1 VTTSPGEEAT
11 TVAKAQTSKPEPS
24 VRELIVR
31 SIRQNTKQYTMFIAL
46 LAIWVTFSFLTEGVF
61 LTSRNLSNLFVQSAT
76 TAILGI
82 AMVLVIVTGHIDLS
96 VGSVLGFTGAACAML
111 MIKLEWGVI
120 PSVAATLLVGLAI
133 GAWHGF
139 WVAFRKVPAF
149 IVTLAS
155 MLMFRGLIIGITGG
169 QTQGLEMAPES
180 AANSFMLVGQGYL
193 PTLSPAEEG
202 QIHDTSLYFS
212 LALIAACVIAGM
224 RRRAA
229 RVKYGFSVLP
239 LRFEVARLVLASAA
253 IGAFS
258 FIMVIYAGIPWSVI
272 LVIALALIFTFV
284 ANNTTFGRHLYA
296 IGGNPDA
303 ARLSGINVPRK
314 TFMLFLIMG
323 VMTAIAGIVYT
334 ARLNAATTSAGQNAE
349 LDAIAAAVIGGTSLM
364 GGEGTIAGA
373 VIGALVMASLDNGMS
388 LMNLDITFQYV
399 IKGLILLFAVWVDMA
414 QRKKS

>member
-1 VTTSPGEEAT
+1 MTSPSDAS
-11 TVAKAQTSKPEPS
+11 VAQSPS
-24 VRELIVR
+24 IGQLIVR
-31 SIRQNTKQYTMFIAL
+31 SIRQNTKQYSMFLAL
-46 LAIWVTFSFLTEGVF
+46 LAIWATFSFLTEGVF
-61 LTSRNLSNLFVQSAT
+61 YTSRNLSNLFVQSAT

-82 AMVLVIVTGHIDLS
+82 AMVLVIVAGHIDLS
-96 VGSVLGFTGAACAML
+96 VGSVLGFTGAVCAML

-120 PSVAATLLVGLAI
+120 ASVAATLVVGLAI

-139 WVAFRKVPAF
+139 WVAYRKVPAF

-180 AANSFMLVGQGYL
+180 AANSFMLIGQGYL

-202 QIHDTSLYFS
+202 QIHDTSLYLS
-212 LALIAACVIAGM
+212 LALIAASVFAVM
-224 RRRAA
+224 RRRKA
-229 RVKYGFSVLP
+229 RLVYGFSVLP
-239 LRFEVARLVLASAA
+239 LGFEVARLVLASGAIAA
-253 IGAFS
+253 FAL
-258 FIMVIYAGIPWSVI
+258 IMVIYAGIPWSVI
-272 LVIALALIFTFV
+272 LVIALALIFGFV
-284 ANNTTFGRHLYA
+284 ANNTTYGRHLYA

-314 TFMLFLIMG
+314 TFLLFVIMG

-364 GGEGTIAGA
+364 GGEGTISGA

-414 QRKKS
+414 QRKKA